1 MANQQQLD
9 LLKQGVAATWNVWRE
24 EHPDSPINLSE
35 ADLSEAN
42 LGEVNLTSA
51 DLSRA
56 NLSRADLNNANL
68 LGANLNDARL
78 NWATLDG
85 VLIIA
90 EQLSK
95 ARIGHDTL

>member
-24 EHPDSPINLSE
+24 DHPDSPINLVG

-42 LGEVNLTSA
+42 LGEVNLAGA

-56 NLSRADLNNANL
+56 ILSRADLNNEHVET
-68 LGANLNDARL
+68 RVKS
-78 NWATLDG
+78 W
-85 VLIIA
+85 
-90 EQLSK
+90 
-95 ARIGHDTL
+95 